1 MWDRSG
7 TGTKGEDAMFEF
19 EAVRAVLS
27 FDTYLLGI
35 HEPAF
40 PIDVFDAVACYETP
54 YTFGQ
59 AVNDALLPR
68 LHFGPIKRDG
78 FSRDAHGGEIFL
90 VRLLIAFR

>member
-1 MWDRSG
+1 MGDRSG
-7 TGTKGEDAMFEF
+7 AGTDSEDAMLKF

-59 AVNDALLPR
+59 AVDDTLLPR
-68 LHFGPIKRDG
+68 LHFGPIKRDR
-78 FSRDAHGGEIFL
+78 FCRNAHGGKLFL
-90 VRLLIAFR
+90 ACLLIAFR